1 MVMIWTTVHIV
12 VVTFNNGLT
21 YVIEL
26 TEMGANIKLYEVEMV
41 QQVTVKRYEASESFL
56 LSTSSLLIVDPLR
69 IVLCAV

>member
-12 VVTFNNGLT
+12 VVAFNNGLT

-26 TEMGANIKLYEVEMV
+26 TEMDANVKLYEVEMV
-41 QQVTVKRYEASESFL
+41 QQVTVKGYEASESFL
-56 LSTSSLLIVDPLR
+56 LPTSSLLIVDPLR